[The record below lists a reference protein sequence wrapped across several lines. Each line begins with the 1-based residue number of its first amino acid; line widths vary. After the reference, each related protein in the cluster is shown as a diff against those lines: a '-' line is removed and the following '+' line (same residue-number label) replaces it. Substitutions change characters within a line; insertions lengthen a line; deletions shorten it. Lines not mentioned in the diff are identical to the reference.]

1 VEDER
6 GTAEAAVPKT
16 TRRASAEPES
26 AAQADGPPE
35 AEHLPGLPKLRRT
48 PHVPATGRR
57 RARRVGIA
65 PGEGEAEPPVDLE
78 ALRLA
83 RRVVDLAADKKA
95 SDIVLL
101 DVHALTSVTDYFV
114 ICTGASERQLGAIA
128 DGIVAGVREEGIRPL
143 GREGDTGARWLLL
156 DLGSVIVHV
165 MGGAE
170 RDLYALERLWSEAP
184 LLVRV
189 L

>member
-1 VEDER
+1 VKDER
-6 GTAEAAVPKT
+6 GDLEPTLRETEAAARPPAEAQGEDP
-16 TRRASAEPES
+16 SG
-26 AAQADGPPE
+26 ADE
-35 AEHLPGLPKLRRT
+35 VRPGLPRLRRT
-48 PHVPATGRR
+48 PHAAAIGAGGKRR
-57 RARRVGIA
+57 TRAAGA
-65 PGEGEAEPPVDLE
+65 DDEPEPPVDLD

-83 RRVVDLAADKKA
+83 RRVVELAADKKA
-95 SDIVLL
+95 SDVVLL

-114 ICTGASERQLGAIA
+114 ICTGASERQLAAIV
-128 DGIVAGVREEGIRPL
+128 DGISGSLREDGIRPL
-143 GREGDTGARWLLL
+143 GREGDPAARWLLL

-170 RDLYALERLWSEAP
+170 RDLYGLERLWSEAP